1 MMKPLHVLGI
11 CGSLRQQST
20 NFGLLRYAKN
30 NVPSGLEIELADL
43 QDVPFYNA
51 DLKEEFLLLCRNSM
65 RVLRERMH
73 YSLLVLNI
81 TTHWHLHSKMHSIGP
96 LVHQKIICSQAN
108 R

>member
-51 DLKEEFLLLCRNSM
+51 DLKEIPPPVQKLNESIERADALLLALS
-65 RVLRERMH
+65 
-73 YSLLVLNI
+73 
-81 TTHWHLHSKMHSIGP
+81 
-96 LVHQKIICSQAN
+96 
-108 R
+108 